1 MGRGRRS
8 LRRRSS
14 LRRCRPMDRS
24 HCRWSRATASRR
36 TLSSSATAHCT
47 AAVFPTEYVR
57 ADGWLIASPQE
68 GAAPPVR
75 ARNRLR
81 ASAWWCCRSQKTQSP
96 GCRTGRGVVF
106 TAKGERA
113 ADGDGGWRR
122 QECACGRPL
131 PARLRFPPSGCV
143 MVLIIVRTSA
153 MEYQLRLPVSAS
165 IKCFITTTEDGGQVK
180 IKPLHINHNV
190 MGLRVRQMSPYFRR
204 YSRRPPPQHWSPSR
218 DARLF
223 TIRYSGS
230 RASMASRGDGRHDAR
245 LWLSGTGTNDFV
257 VVRALR

>member
-14 LRRCRPMDRS
+14 LRRCRPIDRS

-47 AAVFPTEYVR
+47 AAVFPIEYVR

-96 GCRTGRGVVF
+96 GFRTGRGVMF

-131 PARLRFPPSGCV
+131 PARLRFLMRDGTYHCQNERHGVPTTIARVGIDQ
-143 MVLIIVRTSA
+143 VLHYNNRRWRTSENQA
-153 MEYQLRLPVSAS
+153 ASHKPQCHGLAGPTDEPVFSTVQSSPSAS
-165 IKCFITTTEDGGQVK
+165 TLESITRCSIVYHTLQR
-180 IKPLHINHNV
+180 LA
-190 MGLRVRQMSPYFRR
+190 S
-204 YSRRPPPQHWSPSR
+204 QHGVP
-218 DARLF
+218 
-223 TIRYSGS
+223 
-230 RASMASRGDGRHDAR
+230 RGWATRC
-245 LWLSGTGTNDFV
+245 
-257 VVRALR
+257 

>member
-1 MGRGRRS
+1 MLEGAAEA
-8 LRRRSS
+8 RRRSH
-14 LRRCRPMDRS
+14 P
-24 HCRWSRATASRR
+24 
-36 TLSSSATAHCT
+36 
-47 AAVFPTEYVR
+47 
-57 ADGWLIASPQE
+57 
-68 GAAPPVR
+68 GAAPVEGLCSRPKGNVRRMGMEDGAARSVPVVGHSQR
-75 ARNRLR
+75 GC
-81 ASAWWCCRSQKTQSP
+81 ASW
-96 GCRTGRGVVF
+96 
-106 TAKGERA
+106 
-113 ADGDGGWRR
+113 
-122 QECACGRPL
+122 
-131 PARLRFPPSGCV
+131 CV